1 MKRLNWKNI
10 SIAFSIILIGIIFMA
25 PIIPDMIRWIF
36 LVILLILD
44 GLTYLYIKK
53 TKIKNISLIHSVV
66 KIILVILILI
76 PNTLF
81 SGFIRSISTK
91 TESFNIHFVGLEEV
105 KLESVSEL
113 SKKKIGILNDESS
126 KIGYIY
132 PKSIIEEAELNVK
145 FVEYTSYI
153 DSIQALINHKV
164 DLIVL
169 PGGYEKTFDNI
180 DGLKLDISTLKTQFE
195 IVKKE
200 KSNLFSEHQDILNL
214 VLIGGDNPIEANSTV
229 GFNYDVI
236 IVVSYNFKTQESA
249 LISIPRDS
257 YITNVCTNKKDK
269 ITHTGW
275 YGAECLTKT
284 LTKFLGIEIDKYM
297 LIDFEGLI
305 DIVDSIGG
313 VTIDVDQRIEEQDEN
328 RSFENMIV
336 IEAGEQKLNGREAL
350 AYLRH
355 RKTLVD
361 GVYGRSNHQEQFI
374 LAMIKQLAKPTSWFR
389 INGFLRTV
397 QKSVITNLS
406 GNSLITYYNDASLL
420 LSQKGVETLMPE
432 RLELKTQDAMIYTP
446 SFGKEL
452 YYTII
457 QSSSLKT
464 VKEKFQSVNEIE

>member
-1 MKRLNWKNI
+1 
-10 SIAFSIILIGIIFMA
+10 MA
-25 PIIPDMIRWIF
+25 PIIPDMIRWVF
-36 LVILLILD
+36 LVMILVLD
-44 GLTYLYIKK
+44 GLTYVYVKRSK
-53 TKIKNISLIHSVV
+53 RRNISFIHSLV

-91 TESFNIHFVGLEEV
+91 TESYDIHFVGLEDV
-105 KLESVSEL
+105 KLESVQDL
-113 SKKKIGILNDESS
+113 ANKKIGILNDESS

-132 PKSIIEEAELNVK
+132 PKSIIEEAEIKVK
-145 FVEYTSYI
+145 FVEYESYI
-153 DSIQALINHKV
+153 DSIQALINKKV

-169 PGGYEKTFDNI
+169 PGGFEKTFNNI
-180 DGLKLDISTLKTQFE
+180 DGFDLDVSLLKSQLE
-195 IVKKE
+195 IIKKE
-200 KSNLFSEHQDILNL
+200 KSDLFSEHQDILNL
-214 VLIGGDNPIEANSTV
+214 VLIGGDNPIEGNSTS

-249 LISIPRDS
+249 LISVPRDS
-257 YITNVCTNKKDK
+257 YVTNVCTNKKDK

-305 DIVDSIGG
+305 EVVDSLGG

-328 RSFENMIV
+328 RNFDNMIV

-374 LAMIKQLAKPTSWFR
+374 LAMIDQLAKPTSWFK

-397 QKSVITNLS
+397 QDSVLTNLS
-406 GNSLITYYNDASLL
+406 GNSLVTYYNDASLI
-420 LSQKGVETLMPE
+420 LSQKGVEALMPE
-432 RLELKTQDAMIYTP
+432 RLEFKTQDAMIYTP

-457 QSSSLKT
+457 ESKSLNE
-464 VKEKFQSVNEIE
+464 VKEKFQSINTTE